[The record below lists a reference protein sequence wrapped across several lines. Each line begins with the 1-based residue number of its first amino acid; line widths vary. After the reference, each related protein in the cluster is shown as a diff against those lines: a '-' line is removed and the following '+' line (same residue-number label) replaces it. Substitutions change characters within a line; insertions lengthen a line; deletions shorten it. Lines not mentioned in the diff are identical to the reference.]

1 MVQVKLVAASI
12 ATAFALQA
20 GAAHAQSAASTQ
32 SVPQPAASH
41 DQDAFVEAAVTD
53 DVLGKVAGRED
64 TAKLIANANQQ
75 NTVANNSV
83 TGNSVTGNVAID
95 GNAFQNLQGMAVISA
110 NSGNN
115 VAINSAMNVTINLVH

>member
-1 MVQVKLVAASI
+1 MVQVKRIAATI
-12 ATAFALQA
+12 AAAVALQA
-20 GAAHAQSAASTQ
+20 GAAHAQSIATAHPSEQAA
-32 SVPQPAASH
+32 AAH
-41 DQDAFVEAAVTD
+41 DQDAFANAAVTD

-83 TGNSVTGNVAID
+83 TGNSVTGEVAID
-95 GNAFQNLQGMAVISA
+95 GNAFQNLQGLAVISA

-115 VAINSAMNVTINLVH
+115 VAINSAMNVTINLAR

>member
-1 MVQVKLVAASI
+1 MAQVKLI
-12 ATAFALQA
+12 AIAVSTAFAFHA
-20 GAAHAQSAASTQ
+20 GAAEAQSIAASQQ
-32 SVPQPAASH
+32 SPQPPDAH
-41 DQDAFVEAAVTD
+41 DQDAFASAAVSD

-83 TGNSVTGNVAID
+83 TGNSVTGDVAID
-95 GNAFQNLQGMAVISA
+95 GNAFQNLQGLAVISA

-115 VAINSAMNVTINLVH
+115 VAINSAMNVTINLVP

>member
-1 MVQVKLVAASI
+1 MVQVKHIAAI
-12 ATAFALQA
+12 VATAVVLQA
-20 GAAHAQSAASTQ
+20 GAAHAQSIAVAQPSEQAAP
-32 SVPQPAASH
+32 VHA
-41 DQDAFVEAAVTD
+41 QDAFANAAVTD

-83 TGNSVTGNVAID
+83 TGNSVTGDVAID
-95 GNAFQNLQGMAVISA
+95 GNAFQNLQGLAVISA

-115 VAINSAMNVTINLVH
+115 VAINSAMNVTINLAR

>member
-1 MVQVKLVAASI
+1 MVQVKRIAATV

-20 GAAHAQSAASTQ
+20 GAAEAQSIATAQPSEQAAEIHS
-32 SVPQPAASH
+32 
-41 DQDAFVEAAVTD
+41 QDAFANAAVTD

-83 TGNSVTGNVAID
+83 TGNSVTGDVAID
-95 GNAFQNLQGMAVISA
+95 GNAFQNLQGLAVISA

-115 VAINSAMNVTINLVH
+115 VAINSAMNVTINLAR